1 MHTLAY
7 ASPYVYSDLAYIML
21 WVAGGNCIN
30 NNHYNRY
37 RGTRC
42 DLTLPYL
49 TLPYLTLP
57 CLALPYLKLSIHL
70 PEIYYITIHEANS
83 DRQSA
88 PKTHET
94 LIFLAKQALTRRI
107 FWHAEA
113 LLGFKIAPCAH
124 PLVLTRL

>member
-42 DLTLPYL
+42 DLTLNL
-49 TLPYLTLP
+49 VF
-57 CLALPYLKLSIHL
+57 
-70 PEIYYITIHEANS
+70 
-83 DRQSA
+83 
-88 PKTHET
+88 
-94 LIFLAKQALTRRI
+94 IFLKYIILPLVRPLRDANRTLKHKNPQFYIGNTDLTRREL
-107 FWHAEA
+107 WAARA
-113 LLGFKIAPCAH
+113 LLGTKIH
-124 PLVLTRL
+124 IVGPLDHSF